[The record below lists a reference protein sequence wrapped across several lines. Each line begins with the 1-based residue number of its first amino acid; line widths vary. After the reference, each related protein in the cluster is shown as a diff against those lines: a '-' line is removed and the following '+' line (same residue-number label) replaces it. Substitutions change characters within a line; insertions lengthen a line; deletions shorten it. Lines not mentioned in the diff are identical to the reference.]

1 MVQRNF
7 AFVQFD
13 NDASAVQAINME
25 NGTNMNGRK
34 VTVKTAGMNPKR
46 PNNQPM
52 GQNNMNNMPNNMHNM
67 NNNMNNMPNNMQN
80 NMPNNMPMHNRAR
93 SRSPLSKQELSQLSY
108 IPELT
113 VISFLDN
120 MNGPSFNNMNN
131 MNNMNM
137 NNMNMN
143 NMNNMMLRGPGG
155 PGPLPGFHGGPPNQF
170 PGPPVH
176 QRPNVINDCEIIV
189 VSRELTDYAEWVE
202 NQLKNVGI
210 SADLLYPN
218 EDIPIGK
225 VLSNI
230 AARGTS
236 YAIVVTPEN
245 QGHRSIN
252 VTELFGDN
260 STEHRNMPVE
270 DAIKFIHK
278 NYHTKRKEIMNP
290 QQLAIT
296 PIFPCTSLKEKH
308 PDAIQAMLRM
318 LTDNMV
324 LTALQY
330 DRLIKYLGERR
341 EMQVKAEIGDES
353 LIPVSAAVNASI
365 APTTPAV
372 DPAQVARAQQE
383 QQENMQ
389 KKIMEILN
397 KPSLTESLLKT
408 DEVRKEKVVEPEAS
422 KKSLTED
429 PKIKLALASLLRNN
443 IINKVKL

>member
-1 MVQRNF
+1 
-7 AFVQFD
+7 
-13 NDASAVQAINME
+13 
-25 NGTNMNGRK
+25 
-34 VTVKTAGMNPKR
+34 
-46 PNNQPM
+46 
-52 GQNNMNNMPNNMHNM
+52 MNNSMMH
-67 NNNMNNMPNNMQN
+67 
-80 NMPNNMPMHNRAR
+80 
-93 SRSPLSKQELSQLSY
+93 
-108 IPELT
+108 
-113 VISFLDN
+113 
-120 MNGPSFNNMNN
+120 
-131 MNNMNM
+131 
-137 NNMNMN
+137 
-143 NMNNMMLRGPGG
+143 RGPG
-155 PGPLPGFHGGPPNQF
+155 PVFHGGPPNQF

-176 QRPNVINDCEIIV
+176 QRPNIINDCEIIV

-202 NQLKNVGI
+202 HQLKNVGI

-236 YAIVVTPEN
+236 YGIVVTPDN
-245 QGHRSIN
+245 QEHRSIN

-278 NYHTKRKEIMNP
+278 NYYSKKNDIMNP

-318 LTDNMV
+318 LADNLA

-341 EMQVKAEIGDES
+341 EMQVKAEIGDEP
-353 LIPVSAAVNASI
+353 LTPTIPIATASNVV
-365 APTTPAV
+365 PTVTAPAV
-372 DPAQVARAQQE
+372 DAAQMARAQQE
-383 QQENMQ
+383 EQENMQ
-389 KKIMEILN
+389 KKILEILN
-397 KPSLTESLLKT
+397 KPSLTETILKT
-408 DEVRKEKVVEPEAS
+408 EEVKKEKVPDTPDPS

-429 PKIKLALASLLRNN
+429 PKIKLALAALLRNN